1 MSGEVILGT
10 FFGSKIEKAETMSC
24 ETNLLEILALR
35 FNTKGLPVDRRN
47 ASASVADTLTSIVD
61 NSSRAS

>member
-24 ETNLLEILALR
+24 ETNLLEILA
-35 FNTKGLPVDRRN
+35 FQAA
-47 ASASVADTLTSIVD
+47 ASENVVTVH
-61 NSSRAS
+61 